1 MLVRTKHY
9 LINRNEKCMIKREV
23 QIMQA
28 ILIQDLGQIQMEVVL
43 ILEEIILPKVK
54 VLTQMLLINL
64 KANFQ
69 VLIHKEEVLVA
80 FKIFSEIYLV
90 DVHHKVKI

>member
-23 QIMQA
+23 PIMQA

-69 VLIHKEEVLVA
+69 VLIHKEEVPVA
-80 FKIFSEIYLV
+80 FKIFLETYLV